1 MVINLA
7 MGAGFVGHTRNV
19 IAWLGGSYPLR
30 ARRVVLNGCTR
41 PISLQGKSCNADVA
55 GEAQSIKPRGLFLLR
70 YYRLIYSFPPI
81 RDR

>member
-30 ARRVVLNGCTR
+30 ARRVVLNGCNQAHK
-41 PISLQGKSCNADVA
+41 PAGQVLQRRCG
-55 GEAQSIKPRGLFLLR
+55 GRGAINQAEGLVFTTVLPVNL
-70 YYRLIYSFPPI
+70 
-81 RDR
+81 